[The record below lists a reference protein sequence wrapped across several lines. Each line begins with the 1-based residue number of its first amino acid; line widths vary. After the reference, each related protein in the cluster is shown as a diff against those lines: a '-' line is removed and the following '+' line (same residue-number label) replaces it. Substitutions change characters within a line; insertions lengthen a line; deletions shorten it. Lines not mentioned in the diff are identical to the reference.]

1 MFLYFLTVSHIEED
15 KQGRNANGG
24 PHNGL
29 MLSYLFFPRLLTVLA
44 LEVRWRKKRSG
55 EVGSTKG
62 YCETRADDTLISE
75 HAPVRSSFIGGGAD
89 ED

>member
-29 MLSYLFFPRLLTVLA
+29 MLSYLFFPDYSLSLLL
-44 LEVRWRKKRSG
+44 RSG
-55 EVGSTKG
+55 GGKRGQERLAQLRDIARP
-62 YCETRADDTLISE
+62 ERMTR
-75 HAPVRSSFIGGGAD
+75 
-89 ED
+89 